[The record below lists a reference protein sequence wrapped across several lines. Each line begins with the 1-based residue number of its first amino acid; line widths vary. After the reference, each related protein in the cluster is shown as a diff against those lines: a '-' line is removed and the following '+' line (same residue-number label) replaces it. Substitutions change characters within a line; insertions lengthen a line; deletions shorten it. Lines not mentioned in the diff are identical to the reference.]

1 MKQKIL
7 FALLAVVCLVGCGS
21 DEKQDDLSNEISDME
36 LTGHYICTDFEFR
49 NMENGEVG
57 SNGKNISDPVEI
69 NADHTF
75 VVDEMVNGK
84 VFRHNE
90 GTWKRDGSEVSFTY
104 DNSSSINTGTFTY
117 KNKVMNIAGNTTTG
131 YSFNIRLVKQ

>member
-1 MKQKIL
+1 
-7 FALLAVVCLVGCGS
+7 
-21 DEKQDDLSNEISDME
+21 
-36 LTGHYICTDFEFR
+36 
-49 NMENGEVG
+49 
-57 SNGKNISDPVEI
+57 VEI

-90 GTWKRDGSEVSFTY
+90 GTWKRNGSEVSFTY
-104 DNSSSINTGTFTY
+104 DNSSSTNTGTFTY
-117 KNKVMNIAGNTTTG
+117 KNKVMNIVGTSTTG